1 MFSLIKLVIKNSKA
15 GNGPKD
21 IKERVLSILS
31 FIIVFGTLSTVM
43 AVASSYIIYRLRI
56 IKQMNAFTN
65 ILLLMNFFILFAESI
80 FETLNSL
87 YFSKDLK
94 QFLTMPIKPWRLILA
109 KIINIIKSEYM
120 MELLMLFIPMCV
132 YGYYDFFQ
140 EIPDLLY
147 FTYTIIVLLLLPV
160 IPIFITSL
168 IVSIIMRVTH
178 KIKNKNK
185 VLYIVA
191 ILTII
196 AVSMIGMNLK
206 NDSIKI
212 NYRVVDFTDMLLR
225 TNGMS
230 EDLSEKF
237 IFLKPIMNIMNNYY
251 NIDGFKNLLLFVGET
266 IGIAGLCLIVI
277 SKIYLK
283 GAIGTIVGN
292 GQGGNI
298 KQSSR
303 LTLKDVSK
311 RNKNFTY
318 IIKEIKTLIRTP
330 IFAIQCIIMPT
341 LYPLI
346 VYFIIMGFAFFSRYL
361 DYNLLEAINN
371 KFNNTQGLI
380 VFIGVGQVFFMMNF
394 TSIIAISRDGFNSK
408 FMKFI
413 PIELSK
419 QFSIKSKLG
428 IVLNTIP
435 AILMTIFFNSITHN
449 IINSL
454 LIFAILMLLN
464 IMGEKL
470 KIIIDLMKP
479 WLDWKTEYAMM
490 KQNTNVFYELFYTL
504 FVLGVLFLLG
514 RLVSNIVV
522 FLITIAIL
530 LLVLNIVINIFVH
543 KKQKNL
549 FSKIY

>member
-31 FIIVFGTLSTVM
+31 FIIVFGTLSTAM
-43 AVASSYIIYRLRI
+43 AIASSYIIYRLRI

-94 QFLTMPIKPWRLILA
+94 QFLTMPIKPWKLILA

-132 YGYYDFFQ
+132 YGYYDFFR

-168 IVSIIMRVTH
+168 IVSIIMRATH

-196 AVSMIGMNLK
+196 AVSMIGMNFK
-206 NDSIKI
+206 NDSIRI
-212 NYRVVDFTDMLLR
+212 NYRIVDFTDMLLR

-237 IFLKPIMNIMNNYY
+237 IFLKPIMNIMNNYD
-251 NIDGFKNLLLFVGET
+251 NFDGLKNLLLFVAET
-266 IGIAGLCLIVI
+266 IGIAGICLTLM

-303 LTLKDVSK
+303 LTLKDVAK

-361 DYNLLEAINN
+361 DYNLLEAINS
-371 KFNNTQGLI
+371 KFNNIQGLI

-504 FVLGVLFLLG
+504 IVLGVLFLFG
-514 RLVSNIVV
+514 RIINNMVA
-522 FLITIAIL
+522 FLLTIAIL
-530 LLVLNIVINIFVH
+530 LLVLNIVINILIY

>member
-15 GNGPKD
+15 GNAPKD
-21 IKERVLSILS
+21 IKERILRILS
-31 FIIVFGTLSTVM
+31 FVIVFGSLSSVM
-43 AVASSYIIYRLRI
+43 IWASFYIVFRLKI
-56 IKQMNAFTN
+56 INQTNAFSN
-65 ILLLMNFFILFAESI
+65 ILLLMNFFILLAESV

-94 QFLTMPIKPWRLILA
+94 QFLTMPIKPWKLVFA

-120 MELLMLFIPMCV
+120 MEVLMLLVPMAV
-132 YGYYDFFQ
+132 YGTYHHLSFVYY
-140 EIPDLLY
+140 IYVL
-147 FTYTIIVLLLLPV
+147 IILTLLPV

-168 IVSIIMRVTH
+168 IVSIIMRATH

-196 AVSMIGMNLK
+196 MISMIGMNFK
-206 NDSIKI
+206 NDSIRI
-212 NYRVVDFTDMLLR
+212 NYQIVDFSDMLLR

-230 EDLSEKF
+230 EDLAEKF
-237 IFLKPIMNIMNNYY
+237 IFLKPIMNIINNYN
-251 NIDGFKNLLLFVGET
+251 NIDGLKNMLLFIGET
-266 IGIAGLCLIVI
+266 IAIAGISLVII

-283 GAIGTIVGN
+283 GAIGTVVIN
-292 GQGGNI
+292 GQNN
-298 KQSSR
+298 SSKRKNR
-303 LTLKDVSK
+303 LTLKDVK
-311 RNKNFTY
+311 RQNKGISY
-318 IIKEIKTLIRTP
+318 LVKEIKTLIRTP
-330 IFAIQCIIMPT
+330 IFAIQCVIMPT
-341 LYPLI
+341 IYPII
-346 VYFIIMGFAFFSRYL
+346 VYFIIMGFAFFSRYF
-361 DYNLLEAINN
+361 DYDLLGAINSRFSN
-371 KFNNTQGLI
+371 IQGII

-408 FMKFI
+408 FLKFI
-413 PIELSK
+413 PMELSK
-419 QFSIKSKLG
+419 QFNIKSKLG
-428 IVLNTIP
+428 IILNTIP
-435 AILMTIFFNSITHN
+435 AVLMTIFFNSITHN

-454 LIFAILMLLN
+454 MIFCIMMLLN

-470 KIIIDLMKP
+470 KIIIDLFKP

-504 FVLGVLFLLG
+504 IVLGILFILG
-514 RLVSNIVV
+514 RIINNVLI

-530 LLVLNIVINIFVH
+530 LLVINVVINLLIH
-543 KKQKNL
+543 KNQKSI

>member
-21 IKERVLSILS
+21 LKERVLGILS

-43 AVASSYIIYRLRI
+43 AVASSYIIFRLRI

-94 QFLTMPIKPWRLILA
+94 QFLTMPIKPWKLILA

-168 IVSIIMRVTH
+168 IVSIIMRATH

-196 AVSMIGMNLK
+196 AVSMIGMNFK
-206 NDSIKI
+206 NDSIRI
-212 NYRVVDFTDMLLR
+212 NYRIVDFTDMPLR

-237 IFLKPIMNIMNNYY
+237 IFLKPIMNIMNNYD
-251 NIDGFKNLLLFVGET
+251 NFDGLKNLLLFVAET
-266 IGIAGLCLIVI
+266 IGIAGICLTLM

-283 GAIGTIVGN
+283 GAIGTVVGN
-292 GQGGNI
+292 GQSNNI
-298 KQSSR
+298 QKTGR
-303 LTLKDVSK
+303 LTLKDVTK
-311 RNKNFTY
+311 KNKVFTY

-341 LYPLI
+341 IYPLI

-371 KFNNTQGLI
+371 KFNNIQGLI

-504 FVLGVLFLLG
+504 IVLGVLFLFG
-514 RLVSNIVV
+514 RIINNMVA
-522 FLITIAIL
+522 FLLTIAIL
-530 LLVLNIVINIFVH
+530 LFVLNIVINILIY

>member
-31 FIIVFGTLSTVM
+31 FIIVFGTLSTAM
-43 AVASSYIIYRLRI
+43 AIASSYIIYRLRI

-94 QFLTMPIKPWRLILA
+94 QFLTMPIKPWKLILA

-132 YGYYDFFQ
+132 YGYYDFFR

-168 IVSIIMRVTH
+168 IVSIIMRATH

-196 AVSMIGMNLK
+196 AVSMIGMNFK
-206 NDSIKI
+206 NDSIRI
-212 NYRVVDFTDMLLR
+212 NYRIVDFTDMLLR

-237 IFLKPIMNIMNNYY
+237 IFLKPIMNIMNNYD
-251 NIDGFKNLLLFVGET
+251 NFDGLKNLLLFVAET
-266 IGIAGLCLIVI
+266 IGIAGICLTLM

-283 GAIGTIVGN
+283 GAIGTVVGN
-292 GQGGNI
+292 GQSNNI
-298 KQSSR
+298 QKTGR
-303 LTLKDVSK
+303 LTLKDVTK
-311 RNKNFTY
+311 KNKVFTY

-361 DYNLLEAINN
+361 DYNLLEAINS
-371 KFNNTQGLI
+371 KFNNIQGLI

-419 QFSIKSKLG
+419 QFNIKSRLG
-428 IVLNTIP
+428 IALNTIP

-504 FVLGVLFLLG
+504 IVLGVLFLFG
-514 RLVSNIVV
+514 RIINNMVA
-522 FLITIAIL
+522 FLLTIAIL
-530 LLVLNIVINIFVH
+530 LLVLNIVINILIY